1 MGYLAKRIC
10 AFFLVCSLMIFSQD
24 PCNMV
29 QAKSCEVVKTVEV
42 AQNTPILSVRP
53 PRTVSVK
60 KFEPSTDI
68 SEEEIELLAL
78 ITMAEAEGECEEG
91 QRLVIDT
98 VLNRVDS
105 PYFPNTITEVINQPG
120 QFSPMSNGR
129 IERCYVRDDIYQLVL
144 EELSS
149 RTNTE
154 VVFFRSGHFSEYGVP
169 MFQLGGHYFSSYA

>member
-1 MGYLAKRIC
+1 MKHLAKRIC
-10 AFFLVCSLMIFSQD
+10 AFFLVFSLMIFSD
-24 PCNMV
+24 TNYGV
-29 QAKSCEVVKTVEV
+29 AKAEECKITKTVEV
-42 AQNTPILSVRP
+42 VQTGTISSIP
-53 PRTVSVK
+53 PTMNVVYENI
-60 KFEPSTDI
+60 EPLDDI

-91 QRLVIDT
+91 KRLVIDT

-129 IERCYVRDDIYQLVL
+129 IQRCYVRDDIYQLVL
-144 EELSS
+144 EELAC

-154 VVFFRSGHFSEYGVP
+154 VIFFRSGHFSEYGVP
-169 MFQLGGHYFSSYA
+169 MFQLGGHYFSSYS

>member
-1 MGYLAKRIC
+1 MKHLAKRIC
-10 AFFLVCSLMIFSQD
+10 AFFLVCSLMIFSD
-24 PCNMV
+24 TPHNTV
-29 QAKSCEVVKTVEV
+29 QAKACEVVKTVEMV
-42 AQNTPILSVRP
+42 QNTPVSGVRP
-53 PRTVSVK
+53 SMTVSM
-60 KFEPSTDI
+60 EEIGPSTDI

-144 EELSS
+144 EELSC